1 MKAENAVRLSDNLV
15 GVEIYTI
22 QDVVKAQDAGLE
34 LINKDGI
41 GYDYSVVIEDEDGED
56 AEREPT
62 EQEVFER
69 ITKDLAEGDEVYACM
84 QIANDWR
91 VQRNAKTN
99 LLCDFYLHQHVYTM
113 HENKIVEGEIVY
125 LSLAH
130 GSLGNDAANALYG
143 DMAEQLYYNIGYY
156 FTNGRTPQIGFQ
168 REQIIKKISSL
179 KMHAH
184 VVLKTKKGGYLT
196 RDLEEIFA
204 TTNELVDSLM
214 ED

>member
-1 MKAENAVRLSDNLV
+1 MKTNKAVRLSDNLV
-15 GVEIYTI
+15 GVEINTI
-22 QDVVKAQDAGLE
+22 QDVVKAQAAGLE
-34 LINKDGI
+34 LVDKEGW
-41 GYDYSVVIEDEDGED
+41 GYDFTIVEEGGE
-56 AEREPT
+56 ERKPT
-62 EQEVFER
+62 EQEVFDR
-69 ITKDLAEGDEVYACM
+69 IAKDLAEDKEVYACM

-125 LSLAH
+125 LSLAN
-130 GSLGNDAANALYG
+130 GSLGDDAANALYG

-204 TTNELVDSLM
+204 TTDELVDNLM
-214 ED
+214 EG

>member
-1 MKAENAVRLSDNLV
+1 MKTNKAVKINANMV
-15 GVEIYTI
+15 GVEVMNI
-22 QDVVKAQDAGLE
+22 QDAVKAQAAGLE
-34 LINKDGI
+34 LVDKEGW
-41 GYDYSVVIEDEDGED
+41 GYDDYTIVDEESGE
-56 AEREPT
+56 ERNPT
-62 EQEVFER
+62 EQEEFDR
-69 ITKDLAEGDEVYACM
+69 ITKDLADGKEVYACM
-84 QIANDWR
+84 MLANDWC

-125 LSLAH
+125 LSLAN
-130 GSLGNDAANALYG
+130 GSLGNDSASALYG

-204 TTNELVDSLM
+204 TTDELVDNLM
-214 ED
+214 EG

>member
-1 MKAENAVRLSDNLV
+1 MNANNAKEVTGGFV
-15 GVEIYTI
+15 GVEVKNI
-22 QDVVKAQDAGLE
+22 QDVVKAQAAGLN
-34 LINKDGI
+34 LLNKDGI
-41 GYDYSVVIEDEDGED
+41 GYDYEVINEESGE
-56 AEREPT
+56 EREPT
-62 EQEVFER
+62 EQEIFNR
-69 ITKDLAEGDEVYACM
+69 IAKDLAEDNEVYACM
-84 QIANDWR
+84 YIANDWC

-125 LSLAH
+125 LSLAQ
-130 GSLGNDAANALYG
+130 GSLGDDAANALYG

-156 FTNGRTPQIGFQ
+156 FTNGRTPKIGFQ

-204 TTNELVDSLM
+204 TTDELVANLM
-214 ED
+214 EG

>member
-1 MKAENAVRLSDNLV
+1 MKTNKAVRLSDNLV
-15 GVEIYTI
+15 GVEINTI
-22 QDVVKAQDAGLE
+22 QDVVKAQAAGLE
-34 LINKDGI
+34 LVDKEGW
-41 GYDYSVVIEDEDGED
+41 GYDDYTIVDESGEERSPT
-56 AEREPT
+56 ERE
-62 EQEVFER
+62 FFDR
-69 ITKDLAEGDEVYACM
+69 ITKDLADGKEVYACM
-84 QIANDWR
+84 ILANDFR
-91 VQRNAKTN
+91 VQRNAKTS
-99 LLCDFYLHQHVYTM
+99 LLCDFYLHQNVYTM

-125 LSLAH
+125 LSLAN
-130 GSLGNDAANALYG
+130 GSLGNDAESALYG

-204 TTNELVDSLM
+204 TTDELVDNLM
-214 ED
+214 EG

>member
-1 MKAENAVRLSDNLV
+1 MKTNNAVKMGSNLV
-15 GVEIYTI
+15 GVEINTI
-22 QDVVKAQDAGLE
+22 QDVVKAQAAGLE
-34 LINKDGI
+34 LVDKEGW
-41 GYDYSVVIEDEDGED
+41 GYDDYTIVDDESGE
-56 AEREPT
+56 ERNPT
-62 EQEVFER
+62 EQEMFDR
-69 ITKDLAEGDEVYACM
+69 IAKDLADGKEVYACM
-84 QIANDWR
+84 TLANDWC

-130 GSLGNDAANALYG
+130 GSLGDDAANALYG

-156 FTNGRTPQIGFQ
+156 FTNGRTPKIGFQ
-168 REQIIKKISSL
+168 REQIIKKINSL

-204 TTNELVDSLM
+204 TTDELVANLM
-214 ED
+214 QD

>member
-1 MKAENAVRLSDNLV
+1 MKTNKAVKINANMV
-15 GVEIYTI
+15 GVEVMNI
-22 QDVVKAQDAGLE
+22 QDAVKAQAAGLE
-34 LINKDGI
+34 LVDKEGW
-41 GYDYSVVIEDEDGED
+41 GYDDYTIVDEESGE
-56 AEREPT
+56 ERSPT
-62 EQEVFER
+62 EQEFFDR
-69 ITKDLAEGDEVYACM
+69 ITKDLADGKEVYACM
-84 QIANDWR
+84 ILANDFR
-91 VQRNAKTN
+91 VQRNAKTS

-125 LSLAH
+125 LSLAQ
-130 GSLGNDAANALYG
+130 GSLGTDAASALYG

-184 VVLKTKKGGYLT
+184 VVLKTKKGGYMT

-204 TTNELVDSLM
+204 TTDELVANLM
-214 ED
+214 EG

>member
-15 GVEIYTI
+15 GVEINTI
-22 QDVVKAQDAGLE
+22 QDVVKAQAAGLGLVDKE
-34 LINKDGI
+34 GWE
-41 GYDYSVVIEDEDGED
+41 YDFTIVDEESGE
-56 AEREPT
+56 ERKPT
-62 EQEVFER
+62 EQEVFDR
-69 ITKDLAEGDEVYACM
+69 IAKDLAEDKEVYACM

-130 GSLGNDAANALYG
+130 GSLGDDANTALYG
-143 DMAEQLYYNIGYY
+143 GMAEQLYYNIGYY

-196 RDLEEIFA
+196 RDIEEIFA
-204 TTNELVDSLM
+204 TTQALVDSLM

>member
-15 GVEIYTI
+15 GVEVNTI
-22 QDVVKAQDAGLE
+22 QDVVKAQAAGLE
-34 LINKDGI
+34 LVDKEGW
-41 GYDYSVVIEDEDGED
+41 GYDDYTIIDDESGE
-56 AEREPT
+56 ERNPT
-62 EQEVFER
+62 EQEVFDR
-69 ITKDLAEGDEVYACM
+69 ITKDLAEGKEVYACM

-125 LSLAH
+125 LSLAN
-130 GSLGNDAANALYG
+130 GSLGNDAASALYG

-204 TTNELVDSLM
+204 TTDELVDNLM
-214 ED
+214 KG

>member
-1 MKAENAVRLSDNLV
+1 MKTNKAVRLSDNLV
-15 GVEIYTI
+15 GVEINTI
-22 QDVVKAQDAGLE
+22 QDVVKAQAAGLE
-34 LINKDGI
+34 LVDKEGW
-41 GYDYSVVIEDEDGED
+41 GYDDYTIVDESGE
-56 AEREPT
+56 ERSPT
-62 EQEVFER
+62 EQEFFDR
-69 ITKDLAEGDEVYACM
+69 ITKDLTDGKEVYACM
-84 QIANDWR
+84 ILANDFR
-91 VQRNAKTN
+91 VQRNAKTS
-99 LLCDFYLHQHVYTM
+99 LLCDFYLHQNVYTM

-143 DMAEQLYYNIGYY
+143 DMAEQLYYSIGYY
-156 FTNGRTPQIGFQ
+156 FTNGRTPKIGFE

-204 TTNELVDSLM
+204 TTDELVNNLM
-214 ED
+214 EG

>member
-15 GVEIYTI
+15 GVEINTI
-22 QDVVKAQDAGLE
+22 QDVVKAQAAGLGLVDKE
-34 LINKDGI
+34 GWE
-41 GYDYSVVIEDEDGED
+41 YDFTIVDEESGE
-56 AEREPT
+56 ERKPT
-62 EQEVFER
+62 EQEVFDR
-69 ITKDLAEGDEVYACM
+69 IAKDLAEGKEVYACM

-130 GSLGNDAANALYG
+130 GSLGDDANTALYG
-143 DMAEQLYYNIGYY
+143 GMAEQLYYNIGYY

-196 RDLEEIFA
+196 RDIEEIFA
-204 TTNELVDSLM
+204 TTQALVDSLM

>member
-1 MKAENAVRLSDNLV
+1 MKTNKAVRLNDNLV
-15 GVEIYTI
+15 GVEVNTI
-22 QDVVKAQDAGLE
+22 QDVVKAQAAGLE
-34 LINKDGI
+34 LVNKDGW
-41 GYDYSVVIEDEDGED
+41 GYDYTLEDDESGE
-56 AEREPT
+56 ERKPT
-62 EQEVFER
+62 EQEIFDR
-69 ITKDLAEGDEVYACM
+69 ITKDLTEGKEVYACM
-84 QIANDWR
+84 TLANDWR

-125 LSLAH
+125 LSLAN

-204 TTNELVDSLM
+204 TTDELVDKLLM
-214 ED
+214 EG

>member
-1 MKAENAVRLSDNLV
+1 MKTNKAVRLSDNLV
-15 GVEIYTI
+15 GVEVNTI
-22 QDVVKAQDAGLE
+22 QDVVKAQAAGLE
-34 LINKDGI
+34 LVDKEGW
-41 GYDYSVVIEDEDGED
+41 GYDFTIVEEGGE
-56 AEREPT
+56 ERKPT
-62 EQEVFER
+62 EQEVFDR
-69 ITKDLAEGDEVYACM
+69 IAKDLAEDKEVYACM
-84 QIANDWR
+84 TLANDWR

-125 LSLAH
+125 LSLAN
-130 GSLGNDAANALYG
+130 GSLGDDANTALYG
-143 DMAEQLYYNIGYY
+143 GMAEQLYYNIGYY

-204 TTNELVDSLM
+204 TTDELVDNLM
-214 ED
+214 EG

>member
-15 GVEIYTI
+15 GVEVNTI
-22 QDVVKAQDAGLE
+22 QDVVKAQAAGLT
-34 LINKDGI
+34 LVDKDGW
-41 GYDYSVVIEDEDGED
+41 GYEYTLEDDESGE
-56 AEREPT
+56 ERKPT
-62 EQEVFER
+62 EQEIFDR
-69 ITKDLAEGDEVYACM
+69 ITKDLADDKEVYACM
-84 QIANDWR
+84 QIANDWC

-99 LLCDFYLHQHVYTM
+99 LLCDFYLHQNVYTM

-125 LSLAH
+125 LSLAN
-130 GSLGNDAANALYG
+130 GSLGNDAATALYG

-204 TTNELVDSLM
+204 TTDELVANLM
-214 ED
+214 EG

>member
-15 GVEIYTI
+15 GVEVNTI
-22 QDVVKAQDAGLE
+22 QDVVKAQAAGLE
-34 LINKDGI
+34 LVDKEGW
-41 GYDYSVVIEDEDGED
+41 GYDFTIVDEESGE
-56 AEREPT
+56 ERKPT
-62 EQEVFER
+62 EQEIFDR
-69 ITKDLAEGDEVYACM
+69 ITKDLAEGKEVYACM
-84 QIANDWR
+84 ILANDFR

-113 HENKIVEGEIVY
+113 HENKILEGEIVY

-130 GSLGNDAANALYG
+130 GSLGDDANTALYG
-143 DMAEQLYYNIGYY
+143 DMAEKLYYFIGFY
-156 FTNGRTPQIGFQ
+156 FTNGRTSKIGFE

-204 TTNELVDSLM
+204 TTDELVNNLM
-214 ED
+214 EG

>member
-1 MKAENAVRLSDNLV
+1 MKTNKAVKINANMV
-15 GVEIYTI
+15 GVEVMNI
-22 QDVVKAQDAGLE
+22 QDAVKAQAAGLE
-34 LINKDGI
+34 LVDKEGW
-41 GYDYSVVIEDEDGED
+41 GYDDYTIVDEESGE
-56 AEREPT
+56 ERNPT
-62 EQEVFER
+62 EKEEFDR
-69 ITKDLAEGDEVYACM
+69 ITKDLADGKEVYACM
-84 QIANDWR
+84 MLANDWC

-125 LSLAH
+125 LSLAN
-130 GSLGNDAANALYG
+130 GSLGNDSASALYG

-204 TTNELVDSLM
+204 TTDELVANLM
-214 ED
+214 EG

>member
-1 MKAENAVRLSDNLV
+1 MKTNKAVRLSDNLV
-15 GVEIYTI
+15 GVEINTI
-22 QDVVKAQDAGLE
+22 QDVVKAQAAGLE
-34 LINKDGI
+34 LVDKEGW
-41 GYDYSVVIEDEDGED
+41 GYDDYTIVDESGEERSPT
-56 AEREPT
+56 ERE
-62 EQEVFER
+62 FFDR
-69 ITKDLAEGDEVYACM
+69 ITKDLADGKEVYACM
-84 QIANDWR
+84 ILANDFR
-91 VQRNAKTN
+91 VQRNAKTS
-99 LLCDFYLHQHVYTM
+99 LLCDFYLHQNVYTM

-125 LSLAH
+125 LSLAN
-130 GSLGNDAANALYG
+130 GSLGNDAASALYG

-204 TTNELVDSLM
+204 TTDELVDNLM
-214 ED
+214 EG

>member
-1 MKAENAVRLSDNLV
+1 MKTNKAVRLSDNLV
-15 GVEIYTI
+15 GVEINTI
-22 QDVVKAQDAGLE
+22 QDVVKAQAAGLE
-34 LINKDGI
+34 LVDKEGW
-41 GYDYSVVIEDEDGED
+41 GYDDYTIVDESGE
-56 AEREPT
+56 ERSPT
-62 EQEVFER
+62 EQEFFDR
-69 ITKDLAEGDEVYACM
+69 ITKDLADGKEVYACM
-84 QIANDWR
+84 ILANDFR
-91 VQRNAKTN
+91 VQRNAKTS
-99 LLCDFYLHQHVYTM
+99 LLCDFYLHQNVYTM

-125 LSLAH
+125 HSLAH
-130 GSLGNDAANALYG
+130 GSLGNDAASALYG

-204 TTNELVDSLM
+204 TTDELVNNLM
-214 ED
+214 EG

>member
-1 MKAENAVRLSDNLV
+1 MKTNKAVRLSDNLI
-15 GVEIYTI
+15 GVEINTI
-22 QDVVKAQDAGLE
+22 QDVVKAQAAGLE
-34 LINKDGI
+34 LVDKEGW
-41 GYDYSVVIEDEDGED
+41 GYDDYTIVDEESGE
-56 AEREPT
+56 ERSPT
-62 EQEVFER
+62 EQEFFDR
-69 ITKDLAEGDEVYACM
+69 ITKDLADGKEVYACM
-84 QIANDWR
+84 MLANDWC

-125 LSLAH
+125 LSLAN
-130 GSLGNDAANALYG
+130 GSLGNDAATALYG

-184 VVLKTKKGGYLT
+184 VVLKTKKGGYMT

-204 TTNELVDSLM
+204 TKQALVDSLM

>member
-15 GVEIYTI
+15 GVEINTI
-22 QDVVKAQDAGLE
+22 QDVVKAQAAGLE
-34 LINKDGI
+34 LVDKDGW
-41 GYDYSVVIEDEDGED
+41 GYDYTLEDDESGE
-56 AEREPT
+56 ERKPT
-62 EQEVFER
+62 EQEIFDR
-69 ITKDLAEGDEVYACM
+69 INKDLADDKEVYACM
-84 QIANDWR
+84 TLANGWC

-125 LSLAH
+125 LSLAN
-130 GSLGNDAANALYG
+130 GSLGDDAANALYG
-143 DMAEQLYYNIGYY
+143 DMAELLYYNIGYY

-204 TTNELVDSLM
+204 TTDELVANLM
-214 ED
+214 EG